1 MFIFDQIDK
10 IKSYFF
16 KPTVFFK
23 DFFQIYKKDNLTSC
37 INLVL
42 VWAFRNIGFITFV
55 VTLEIVIL
63 NVSNGILA
71 LLLFFPLS
79 IFFSEFRNTLFKEK
93 HVMEMTTE
101 KIIFSL
107 ILFFVCFYDLPHASF
122 GFILIQGFS
131 IAYLMQGYAD
141 QIDAKTIYSAFY
153 RLKKEKHHFVSGLGK
168 SLDENKVSSYLLYF
182 YQLVKVN
189 NQNIDKW
196 TDELLANSLIEQ
208 EDADYI
214 KETDD
219 ELEKRVRFTFLLS
232 YYDGRSELFVK

>member
-16 KPTVFFK
+16 KPTLFFK
-23 DFFQIYKKDNLTSC
+23 DFFQIYKKDNLIAC
-37 INLVL
+37 INIAL

-71 LLLFFPLS
+71 LLLFFPLGM
-79 IFFSEFRNTLFKEK
+79 FFSEFRNTLFKEK

-122 GFILIQGFS
+122 GFILLQGFS

-182 YQLVKVN
+182 YQLVKFN

-196 TDELLANSLIEQ
+196 TDELLEKSLIEQ

-232 YYDGRSELFVK
+232 YYDGKSELVN

>member
-1 MFIFDQIDK
+1 
-10 IKSYFF
+10 
-16 KPTVFFK
+16 
-23 DFFQIYKKDNLTSC
+23 
-37 INLVL
+37 
-42 VWAFRNIGFITFV
+42 
-55 VTLEIVIL
+55 
-63 NVSNGILA
+63 
-71 LLLFFPLS
+71 
-79 IFFSEFRNTLFKEK
+79 
-93 HVMEMTTE
+93 MEMTTE

-122 GFILIQGFS
+122 GFILLQGFS

-182 YQLVKVN
+182 YQL
-189 NQNIDKW
+189 DKW

>member
-16 KPTVFFK
+16 KPTLFFK
-23 DFFQIYKKDNLTSC
+23 DFFQIYKKDNLIAC
-37 INLVL
+37 INIAL

-71 LLLFFPLS
+71 LLLFFPLGM
-79 IFFSEFRNTLFKEK
+79 FFSKFRNTLFKEK

-122 GFILIQGFS
+122 GFILLQGFS

-182 YQLVKVN
+182 YQLVKFN

-196 TDELLANSLIEQ
+196 TDELLEKSLIEQ

-232 YYDGRSELFVK
+232 YYDGKSELVN

>member
-1 MFIFDQIDK
+1 MFIFDQINK

-16 KPTVFFK
+16 KPTLFFK
-23 DFFQIYKKDNLTSC
+23 DFFQIYKKDNLIAC
-37 INLVL
+37 MNIAL

-79 IFFSEFRNTLFKEK
+79 MFFSEFRNTLFKEK

-107 ILFFVCFYDLPHASF
+107 ILFFVCFYDLPHATF
-122 GFILIQGFS
+122 GFILLQGFS
-131 IAYLMQGYAD
+131 IAYLMQGYID
-141 QIDAKTIYSAFY
+141 QLDAKTIYSAFY

-168 SLDENKVSSYLLYF
+168 SLDENKVRSYLLYC
-182 YQLVKVN
+182 YQLVKSD
-189 NQNIDKW
+189 NQSIDKW
-196 TDELLANSLIEQ
+196 ADELLANSLIEQ

-232 YYDGRSELFVK
+232 YYDGRSELFVN

>member
-16 KPTVFFK
+16 KPTLFFK
-23 DFFQIYKKDNLTSC
+23 DFFQIYKKDNLFAF
-37 INLVL
+37 INIVL
-42 VWAFRNIGFITFV
+42 IWAFRNIGFITFV
-55 VTLEIVIL
+55 VTLEIVTL

-93 HVMEMTTE
+93 HAMEFTTE

-107 ILFFVCFYDLPHASF
+107 ILFFVCFYDLPHATF
-122 GFILIQGFS
+122 GFILLQGFS
-131 IAYLMQGYAD
+131 IAYLMQGYVD
-141 QIDAKTIYSAFY
+141 QLDAKTIYSEFH
-153 RLKKEKHHFVSGLGK
+153 RLKKEKHHFTHGFGK
-168 SLDENKVSSYLLYF
+168 SLDEDDIVYLLHF
-182 YQLVKVN
+182 YQLAKSEN
-189 NQNIDKW
+189 RSIDKW
-196 TDELLANSLIEQ
+196 TDELLEKSLIEQ

-214 KETDD
+214 KEVDD

-232 YYDGRSELFVK
+232 YYDGKSELVN

>member
-23 DFFQIYKKDNLTSC
+23 DFFQIYKKDNLTAC

-93 HVMEMTTE
+93 YVMEMTTE

-196 TDELLANSLIEQ
+196 TDELLEKSLIEQ

-232 YYDGRSELFVK
+232 YYDGRSELFVN

>member
-23 DFFQIYKKDNLTSC
+23 DFFQIYKKDNLIAC
-37 INLVL
+37 INIVL
-42 VWAFRNIGFITFV
+42 VWAFRNLGFITFV

-79 IFFSEFRNTLFKEK
+79 MFFSEFRNTLFKEK

-122 GFILIQGFS
+122 GFILLQGFS
-131 IAYLMQGYAD
+131 IAYLMQGYVD
-141 QIDAKTIYSAFY
+141 QLDAKTIYSAFY
-153 RLKKEKHHFVSGLGK
+153 RLKKEKHHFTHGFGK
-168 SLDENKVSSYLLYF
+168 SLDEDNIVYLLQF
-182 YQLVKVN
+182 YQLVKFEN
-189 NQNIDKW
+189 STIDKW
-196 TDELLANSLIEQ
+196 TDELLEKSLIEQ
-208 EDADYI
+208 EDAVYI

-219 ELEKRVRFTFLLS
+219 ELEKRIRFTFLLS
-232 YYDGRSELFVK
+232 YYDGRSELFVN

>member
-23 DFFQIYKKDNLTSC
+23 DFLQIYRKDNGFYNYLNFAL
-37 INLVL
+37 I
-42 VWAFRNIGFITFV
+42 WMFRNIGFITFV

-79 IFFSEFRNTLFKEK
+79 VFFSEFRNTLFKEK

-107 ILFFVCFYDLPHASF
+107 ILFFVCFYDSPHATF
-122 GFILIQGFS
+122 GFILLQGFS

-141 QIDAKTIYSAFY
+141 QMDAKTIYSAFY
-153 RLKKEKHHFVSGLGK
+153 RLKKEKHHFIHGFGK
-168 SLDENKVSSYLLYF
+168 SLDEDNIVYLLHF
-182 YQLVKVN
+182 YQLVKFEN
-189 NQNIDKW
+189 SAIDKW
-196 TDELLANSLIEQ
+196 ADELLGKSLIEQ

-219 ELEKRVRFTFLLS
+219 ESEKRVRFTFLLS
-232 YYDGRSELFVK
+232 YYDGRS